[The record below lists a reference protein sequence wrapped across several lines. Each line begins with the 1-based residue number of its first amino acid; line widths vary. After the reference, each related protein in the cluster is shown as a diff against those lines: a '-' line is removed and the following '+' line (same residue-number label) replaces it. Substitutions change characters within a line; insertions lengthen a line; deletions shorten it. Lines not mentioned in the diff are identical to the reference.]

1 MPHYVKMDLNPDIGF
16 KIKDTLSGNSMVMME
31 LNLVNGRS
39 VDEASDTYNG
49 TALDGDMNHETKL
62 IKELVYPWALKGYR
76 LVAEYSYFDFLCAS
90 LLYLVKI
97 IKYVFRG
104 KVAHQSAVCKA

>member
-1 MPHYVKMDLNPDIGF
+1 MDEILSRWYGLGGDWINLGMPHYVKMDLNPYIGF

-62 IKELVYPWALKGYR
+62 IKELVDPWALK
-76 LVAEYSYFDFLCAS
+76 
-90 LLYLVKI
+90 
-97 IKYVFRG
+97 
-104 KVAHQSAVCKA
+104 